1 VRDIEEAMYLRIGKF
16 LLVIATSAMVVV
28 LAACASSEEKEQA
41 SGEASPG
48 LREVVPEQVGD
59 YTFEDGFT
67 ESEILGPEAGAV
79 ETFVSFYQAPDGEQV
94 LVGLW
99 SFPSAYEVDQAKQTV
114 ISQEQDAGLRPAETF
129 SVYDVQGTQL
139 GTGLVLQDPESETV
153 VWTDNSIL
161 ALTGA
166 PQGRYGMDFY
176 QALYSDREGT
186 SLTSGAAQSVL
197 IRL

>member
-1 VRDIEEAMYLRIGKF
+1 MRDIEEAMYLRIGKF

-67 ESEILGPEAGAV
+67 ESEILGPEAGAE

-99 SFPSAYEVDQAKQTV
+99 SFPSAYEADQAKQTV
-114 ISQEQDAGLRPAETF
+114 ISQ
-129 SVYDVQGTQL
+129 
-139 GTGLVLQDPESETV
+139 
-153 VWTDNSIL
+153 
-161 ALTGA
+161 
-166 PQGRYGMDFY
+166 
-176 QALYSDREGT
+176 
-186 SLTSGAAQSVL
+186 
-197 IRL
+197 